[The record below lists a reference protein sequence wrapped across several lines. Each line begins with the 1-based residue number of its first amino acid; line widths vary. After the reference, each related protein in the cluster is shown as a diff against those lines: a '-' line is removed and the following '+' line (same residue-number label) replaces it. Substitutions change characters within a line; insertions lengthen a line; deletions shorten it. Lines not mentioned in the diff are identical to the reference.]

1 MKILITGGAGY
12 VGSACL
18 RHVAAQ
24 GHEVLAYDNLG
35 MGHRA
40 AVDGHP
46 LVVGDIAD
54 TALLTQT
61 LGDFGAEVSA
71 GPSWKSGAWD
81 AYVLAR
87 AGFVDAGDESGD
99 RSYAGLELG
108 AARPLGQQAEIGL
121 YARYDISDADSFA
134 REINQGVVTEFASSG
149 LAVGAVIGV
158 VIP

>member
-1 MKILITGGAGY
+1 
-12 VGSACL
+12 
-18 RHVAAQ
+18 
-24 GHEVLAYDNLG
+24 
-35 MGHRA
+35 
-40 AVDGHP
+40 
-46 LVVGDIAD
+46 
-54 TALLTQT
+54 
-61 LGDFGAEVSA
+61 
-71 GPSWKSGAWD
+71 WKSGAWD

-99 RSYAGLELG
+99 RSHAGLELG